1 MSIRFYF
8 SACFLTLLCL
18 TLTASATEKTG
29 QPKSTANKTAVKV
42 TATKP
47 AVKLSTT
54 KTSTKSH
61 TAKTPETRKASLKST
76 STKPALAS
84 NTSKT
89 PVKAREKK
97 ATLASKVTKVSLKS
111 NTAKPSV
118 KPRKIEAV
126 AQKKSPAK
134 TELAQPKKTNAT
146 ALFAVSQNQKGV
158 FLDPIVLIQNG
169 RFISPPTSDATTAQL
184 TKFASTYYRA
194 EQKYR
199 LLFGGGDAGN
209 VTVKQ
214 WNLRKECSRTQA
226 SAQLD
231 SSAKISGKVM
241 GLATNSTGLGKR
253 EPSRRFPTEKEKDA
267 IFALAEKTYRQKG
280 VTESELKD
288 LKRINITATDLNN
301 DGKAEII
308 GTFMVKRSKAA
319 RVAHILF
326 LITEPY
332 GKTYKVGASQYG
344 QITAGDVGGTDK
356 LDELGET
363 ALAEILVDQ
372 IDLDKDG
379 TAEVIIA
386 DLTAEGVAYKI
397 FKKQKNLWRKAYEFY
412 NLRCAN

>member
-1 MSIRFYF
+1 MFIRFCF
-8 SACFLTLLCL
+8 TACFFALLCL
-18 TLTASATEKTG
+18 TLSASAKEKTG
-29 QPKSTANKTAVKV
+29 QSKSVASKATVKT

-54 KTSTKSH
+54 KTSTKSN
-61 TAKTPETRKASLKST
+61 TTKASDARKASLKST
-76 STKPALAS
+76 STKTTLAS
-84 NTSKT
+84 RATKT
-89 PVKAREKK
+89 PVKAKEKK
-97 ATLASKVTKVSLKS
+97 AALSSNATKVSVKS
-111 NTAKPSV
+111 KTTKPSV
-118 KPRKIEAV
+118 KPGKVEAV
-126 AQKKSPAK
+126 AQKKTPAK
-134 TELAQPKKTNAT
+134 TELTQSKKTSAT
-146 ALFAVSQNQKGV
+146 ALFAVSQNQRGV

-169 RFISPPTSDATTAQL
+169 RFTSPPTGDATTAEL
-184 TKFASTYYRA
+184 TKFANTYYRA

-199 LLFGGGDAGN
+199 LLFGGGEAGN

-226 SAQLD
+226 SAQID

-253 EPSRRFPTEKEKDA
+253 ERSRRFPTEKEKDA
-267 IFALAEKTYRQKG
+267 IFALAEKNYRQKG

-288 LKRINITATDLNN
+288 LKRINITATDLNS

-308 GTFMVKRSKAA
+308 GTFMVKKAKAA

-326 LITEPY
+326 LITEPQ

-344 QITAGDVGGTDK
+344 QITARDVGGADK
-356 LDELGET
+356 LDELGES

>member
-1 MSIRFYF
+1 
-8 SACFLTLLCL
+8 
-18 TLTASATEKTG
+18 
-29 QPKSTANKTAVKV
+29 
-42 TATKP
+42 
-47 AVKLSTT
+47 
-54 KTSTKSH
+54 
-61 TAKTPETRKASLKST
+61 LKST
-76 STKPALAS
+76 STKKTPAS
-84 NTSKT
+84 NATKTS
-89 PVKAREKK
+89 VKAKDKK
-97 ATLASKVTKVSLKS
+97 ATLSTTVTKVSFRP
-111 NTAKPSV
+111 NTTKPSV
-118 KPRKIEAV
+118 KARVTEAV
-126 AQKKSPAK
+126 AQKKTPAK
-134 TELAQPKKTNAT
+134 PVLTQPKKNKDT
-146 ALFAVSQNQKGV
+146 ALFAVSQTQRGV

-169 RFISPPTSDATTAQL
+169 RFTSPPNSDASTAQL
-184 TKFASTYYRA
+184 TKFANTYYRA
-194 EQKYR
+194 DQKYR
-199 LLFGGGDAGN
+199 MLFGGGEAGDI
-209 VTVKQ
+209 TVKQ

-231 SSAKISGKVM
+231 SSVKISGKVM

-253 EPSRRFPTEKEKDA
+253 ERSRRYPTEKEKDA

-288 LKRINITATDLNN
+288 LKRINITATDLNR

-308 GTFMVKRSKAA
+308 GTFMIKKSKAA

-332 GKTYKVGASQYG
+332 GKTYRVGASQYG
-344 QITAGDVGGTDK
+344 QITARDVGGADK
-356 LDELGET
+356 LDELGES

-372 IDLDKDG
+372 IDLDRDG